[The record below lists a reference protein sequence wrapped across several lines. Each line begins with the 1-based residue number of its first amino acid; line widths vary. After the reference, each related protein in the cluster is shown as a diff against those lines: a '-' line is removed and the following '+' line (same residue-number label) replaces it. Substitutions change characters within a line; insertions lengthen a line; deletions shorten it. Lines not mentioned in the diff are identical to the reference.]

1 MAYGA
6 RMHRFTLRLSLAFS
20 AALIGMALLA
30 VPAGAADQTVRIV
43 SSDYAP
49 DPVRITVGDR
59 VTWLNGDSL
68 PHDASGSGWTTP
80 LLLNGERA
88 SVRFTAA
95 GTYRYTC
102 TIHPEM
108 SGRVI
113 VSAAGSSGPTTPP
126 TDPALGSSAESTAT
140 AAPIALILLA
150 TAAFGFVF
158 ALRRTER
165 RARR

>member
-6 RMHRFTLRLSLAFS
+6 RMHRFTLRLSIAFS
-20 AALIGMALLA
+20 AALIGTALLA
-30 VPAGAADQTVRIV
+30 VPAGAADRTVRIV

-59 VTWLNGDSL
+59 VTWLNGHSL

-80 LLLNGERA
+80 LLMNGERA
-88 SVRFTAA
+88 SVRFTAR

-113 VSAAGSSGPTTPP
+113 VSAAGGSGPTTPP
-126 TDPALGSSAESTAT
+126 TDPALRSSAESTAT

>member
-1 MAYGA
+1 
-6 RMHRFTLRLSLAFS
+6 MHRSALRLAF
-20 AALIGMALLA
+20 AVTTALFAVCFLA
-30 VPAGAADQTVRIV
+30 VPAGAADRTVRIV

-68 PHDASGSGWTTP
+68 PHDAIGHGWSTP

-88 SVRFTAA
+88 SVRFSAR

-102 TIHPEM
+102 TIHPAM

-113 VSAAGSSGPTTPP
+113 VSAAGGSGATTPP
-126 TDPALGSSAESTAT
+126 TDPVRQSSSAASGT
-140 AAPIALILLA
+140 AAPIEAALLA
-150 TAAFGFVF
+150 AVTALGFALV
-158 ALRRTER
+158 LRRTVR
-165 RARR
+165 RPR

>member
-6 RMHRFTLRLSLAFS
+6 RMHRFTLRLSLAF
-20 AALIGMALLA
+20 AGALLVLAA
-30 VPAGAADQTVRIV
+30 VAGPSIAVDKWVTMYN
-43 SSDYAP
+43 SDYLP

-59 VTWLNGDSL
+59 VTWVNDDDL
-68 PHDASGSGWTTP
+68 PHDASGNGWSTP
-80 LLLNGERA
+80 LLTKGDSA
-88 SVRFTAA
+88 AVRFTAR

-113 VSAAGSSGPTTPP
+113 VSAAGGSGATTPP
-126 TDPALGSSAESTAT
+126 TDPALGSSADSTAT

-150 TAAFGFVF
+150 TTTFGFVVAF
-158 ALRRTER
+158 RRTER